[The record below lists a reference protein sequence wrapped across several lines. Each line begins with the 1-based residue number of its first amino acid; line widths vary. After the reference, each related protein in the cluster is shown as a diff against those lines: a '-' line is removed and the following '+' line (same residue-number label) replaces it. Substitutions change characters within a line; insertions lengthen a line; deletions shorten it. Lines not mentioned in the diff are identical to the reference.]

1 MKKYNYIVSVL
12 MMVLSGY
19 ILYEAGTYEIGQTAQ
34 KNPAVWP
41 RFLAIALIVLSV
53 ALIIQTFMS
62 RDPDMDRV
70 VIDWKS
76 EGMKKV
82 YIMFGLVI
90 GFVVLMKIFG
100 MLIALFL
107 LIPAVEWL
115 MGCRS
120 KKMLIIFP
128 IGLIAFVYLFFVI
141 IMKLS
146 LPAPFWA

>member
-1 MKKYNYIVSVL
+1 MKKYNYIVAVL
-12 MMVLSGY
+12 MMALGGY
-19 ILYEAGTYEIGQTAQ
+19 ILFETSTYEIGQSAQ

-41 RFLAIALIVLSV
+41 AFLAVCLIVLSI
-53 ALIIQTFMS
+53 ALIIQTALS
-62 RDPDMDRV
+62 RDPEMDRV

-82 YIMFGLVI
+82 YIMFAFVI
-90 GFVVLMKIFG
+90 GFVIVMKIFG
-100 MLIALFL
+100 MLIALLL

-120 KKMLIIFP
+120 KKMLVIFP
-128 IGLIAFVYLFFVI
+128 IGLVAFVYVFFVV
-141 IMKLS
+141 IMKLT